1 MLRFPPFAA
10 AIIALFVTLS
20 VGSASAQDRR
30 VPASAA
36 ELRLSYAPIVQ
47 RVQPAVV
54 NVYAAKVVQN
64 RNPLLDDPM
73 FRRFFGVPGQQPEQM
88 QRSLGSG
95 VMVDPSGLV
104 VTNNHVIEGADQV
117 KISLSDKREFE
128 AEIVLKDSRTDLAV
142 LRLKDA
148 KEKFPTLDFANSDEL
163 LVGDVVLAIGNP
175 FGVGQT
181 VTHGIIS
188 ALARTQVG
196 ITDYQFFIQTDAAIN
211 PGNSGGALVDMTGK
225 LAGVNTAIFS
235 RSGGSQGIGFAI
247 PANMVRVVVASAK
260 SGGKAVK
267 RPWLGARLQTV
278 TPEIAE
284 TLGLRIPSGALV
296 ANVVSNS
303 PAARAGL
310 KLSDLIVAVDGQ
322 TVEDLNG
329 FDYRFATRPLG
340 GTSQIDVQR
349 AGKTVKLTIP
359 LETAPDTGRNEIVLA
374 GRSPFQGAK
383 VANISPAVADELH
396 LDADTEGVVVT
407 DLSDNGTAASVGFQ
421 KGDIILSVNNQK
433 IAKTATT
440 RRCKPVRRRGDG
452 AGRAASASGQIAS
465 PRAVRCGGAG
475 SYPWAGRRADAHA
488 GDAHAGFADLLGTAG
503 HRQDHGGAVA
513 GGCHRTA
520 FRTALGGFLWRRR
533 FEEGVRR
540 RPRAARNGQG
550 NPAVR
555 R

>member
-1 MLRFPPFAA
+1 MSAIRCFTALSILLVASAA
-10 AIIALFVTLS
+10 M
-20 VGSASAQDRR
+20 AQDRR

-64 RNPLLDDPM
+64 RNPLLDDPL
-73 FRRFFGVPGQQPEQM
+73 FRRFFGMPGQQPEQM

-95 VMVDPSGLV
+95 VMVDPTGLV

-117 KISLSDKREFE
+117 KVSLSDKREFE

-142 LRLKDA
+142 LHLKDA
-148 KEKFPTLDFANSDEL
+148 REKFPTLDFANSDEL
-163 LVGDVVLAIGNP
+163 MVGDVVLAIGNP

-211 PGNSGGALVDMTGK
+211 PGNSGGALVDMSGK
-225 LAGVNTAIFS
+225 LAGINTAIFS

-260 SGGKAVK
+260 SGGKAVR
-267 RPWLGARLQTV
+267 RPWLGARLQAV

-284 TLGLRIPSGALV
+284 TLGLKLPSGALV
-296 ANVVSNS
+296 ASVVANS
-303 PAARAGL
+303 PASRAGL
-310 KLSDLIVAVDGQ
+310 RSSDLIVAIDGQ
-322 TVEDLNG
+322 TVDDPNA

-340 GTSQIDVQR
+340 GTSQVDVQR
-349 AGKTVKLTIP
+349 GGKSVRLAVA
-359 LETAPDTGRNEIVLA
+359 LETAPDTGRSEIVLT

-396 LDADTEGVVVT
+396 LDVDTEGVVVT
-407 DLSDNGTAASVGFQ
+407 DLADGGTAANVGFQ
-421 KGDIILSVNNQK
+421 KGDIIVSVNNQK
-433 IAKTATT
+433 ILKTSDLEKAT
-440 RRCKPVRRRGDG
+440 RESSR
-452 AGRAASASGQIAS
+452 
-465 PRAVRCGGAG
+465 
-475 SYPWAGRRADAHA
+475 
-488 GDAHAGFADLLGTAG
+488 
-503 HRQDHGGAVA
+503 
-513 GGCHRTA
+513 
-520 FRTALGGFLWRRR
+520 LWRITL
-533 FEEGVRR
+533 VRG
-540 RPRAARNGQG
+540 GQQINVTLSG
-550 NPAVR
+550 
-555 R
+555 

>member
-1 MLRFPPFAA
+1 MIVVRIFTALLVLLAA
-10 AIIALFVTLS
+10 APAMS
-20 VGSASAQDRR
+20 QDRR
-30 VPASAA
+30 VPASSA

-54 NVYAAKVVQN
+54 NVYAAKMVRD
-64 RNPLLDDPM
+64 RNPLLDDPI

-104 VTNNHVIEGADQV
+104 VTNVHVIEGADEV
-117 KISLSDKREFE
+117 KVSLSDKREFE
-128 AEIVLKDSRTDLAV
+128 AAIVLKDPRSDLAV
-142 LRLKDA
+142 LRLKDSH
-148 KEKFPTLDFANSDEL
+148 EKFPTLDFANSDEL

-225 LAGVNTAIFS
+225 LAGINTAIFS

-267 RPWLGARLQTV
+267 RPWLGARLQAV

-284 TLGLRIPSGALV
+284 TLGLRLPTGALV
-296 ANVVSNS
+296 ANVVSS
-303 PAARAGL
+303 GPAARAGL
-310 KLSDLIVAVDGQ
+310 KPSDLIVAIDGQ
-322 TVEDLNG
+322 AIEDPNA

-340 GTSQIDVQR
+340 GASQIDVLR
-349 AGKTVKLTIP
+349 AGKTVKLTVP
-359 LETAPDTGRNEIVLA
+359 LETAPDSGRDEIVLT

-396 LDADTEGVVVT
+396 LDPDAAGVVVT
-407 DLSDNGTAASVGFQ
+407 DLADGGTAASVGFQ
-421 KGDIILSVNNQK
+421 KGDLILAVNNQK
-433 IAKTATT
+433 IARTSDLEKATRESSRIWRIT
-440 RRCKPVRRRGDG
+440 LVRG
-452 AGRAASASGQIAS
+452 GQQIN
-465 PRAVRCGGAG
+465 V
-475 SYPWAGRRADAHA
+475 
-488 GDAHAGFADLLGTAG
+488 T
-503 HRQDHGGAVA
+503 
-513 GGCHRTA
+513 
-520 FRTALGGFLWRRR
+520 LGG
-533 FEEGVRR
+533 
-540 RPRAARNGQG
+540 
-550 NPAVR
+550 
-555 R
+555 

>member
-1 MLRFPPFAA
+1 MLRISPVAA
-10 AIIALFVTLS
+10 AIMTCLAAFP
-20 VGSASAQDRR
+20 ANAQDRR

-64 RNPLLDDPM
+64 RNPLLDDPI

-117 KISLSDKREFE
+117 KVSLSDKREFE

-142 LRLKDA
+142 LRLKDT

-225 LAGVNTAIFS
+225 LVGVNTAIFS

-267 RPWLGARLQTV
+267 RPWLGARLQAV

-284 TLGLRIPSGALV
+284 TLGLRLPSGALV
-296 ANVVSNS
+296 ANVVANS

-310 KLSDLIVAVDGQ
+310 KLSDLITAIDGQAVD
-322 TVEDLNG
+322 DPNA

-340 GTSQIDVQR
+340 GTSQVDVQR
-349 AGKTVKLTIP
+349 AGKTVKLTVP
-359 LETAPDTGRNEIVLA
+359 LETAPDVGRDEIVLTS
-374 GRSPFQGAK
+374 RSPFQGARI
-383 VANISPAVADELH
+383 ANISPAVADELH
-396 LDADTEGVVVT
+396 LDADTQGVVVT
-407 DLSDNGTAASVGFQ
+407 ELGDDTTAASVGFQ
-421 KGDIILSVNNQK
+421 KGDIILAVNNQK
-433 IAKTATT
+433 IAKTSDLEKATRET
-440 RRCKPVRRRGDG
+440 ARLWRITVVRG
-452 AGRAASASGQIAS
+452 GQQIN
-465 PRAVRCGGAG
+465 V
-475 SYPWAGRRADAHA
+475 
-488 GDAHAGFADLLGTAG
+488 T
-503 HRQDHGGAVA
+503 
-513 GGCHRTA
+513 
-520 FRTALGGFLWRRR
+520 LGG
-533 FEEGVRR
+533 
-540 RPRAARNGQG
+540 
-550 NPAVR
+550 
-555 R
+555 